1 MENTKFLSMHL
12 GTLYKKH
19 GMSIMYVDGY
29 VDNNTACNYIC
40 SKHGEFVN
48 VPVYITS
55 GSKQR
60 NGCSECASQ
69 NRQASRRKNKLYGVG
84 VNDWDDAVSINY
96 SKKIPEYQMWKD
108 LLKRVYSDKYH
119 QKTPTYVGVTV
130 DHKWHSLKCFIE
142 DVSKLKN
149 YEKGLYEGYA
159 LDKDIVVNGN
169 RHYSIDTCCFVPMEV
184 NTQFKVLVKT
194 NGLPKGVYKNAP
206 SGKYCCDCTT
216 PEKTV
221 YLGRYE
227 TPEEAFEV
235 RKKFKQN
242 EMKRLAKKY
251 QGVLDERVI
260 HKLENFDYNE
270 DGVTTTPDL
279 VKEI

>member
-1 MENTKFLSMHL
+1 M
-12 GTLYKKH
+12 
-19 GMSIMYVDGY
+19 
-29 VDNNTACNYIC
+29 
-40 SKHGEFVN
+40 
-48 VPVYITS
+48 
-55 GSKQR
+55 
-60 NGCSECASQ
+60 
-69 NRQASRRKNKLYGVG
+69 
-84 VNDWDDAVSINY
+84 
-96 SKKIPEYQMWKD
+96 
-108 LLKRVYSDKYH
+108 
-119 QKTPTYVGVTV
+119 
-130 DHKWHSLKCFIE
+130 
-142 DVSKLKN
+142 
-149 YEKGLYEGYA
+149 
-159 LDKDIVVNGN
+159 VNGN

-194 NGLPKGVYKNAP
+194 NGLPKGVYKNAS

-227 TPEEAFEV
+227 TQEEAFLV